1 MDQGMDA
8 IENEKHQ
15 VFDICFARKL
25 NVNGKDVVIGVWD
38 TAGEEK
44 FESMTRMYYR

>member
-1 MDQGMDA
+1 MDPG
-8 IENEKHQ
+8 ISEKETHDQ
-15 VFDICFARKL
+15 DFDICFVRKL
-25 NVNGKDVVIGVWD
+25 NVSSKDVVIGVWD